1 MIRGINT
8 FWLNIKRNTP
18 NSTPQNI
25 FNTGM
30 QYISQKFTG
39 WFGPNFENDNL
50 LTNNTTPNAANNQN
64 QAINEDELRFL
75 TTAID
80 TPNIITRRNANQI
93 ARDELRPELL
103 PGPIDDTITR
113 SMTKIFKNIN
123 AARVRQ
129 LNDAGACDVV
139 LPGST
144 LIYDNIEN
152 GSRRIKGVV
161 IKIIKAEILFTNLT
175 APRKKRACISRPHNA
190 DTLLRFSN
198 MSVTNVV
205 TIGVPNA
212 NQDVDPGK
220 KKIYKI
226 LILMSLDSIH
236 DKVLARLRNSGV
248 NPCFLNTYHAKFIK
262 GLFTNAFF
270 LLLQIYDPAD
280 GFCAC
285 LRQYLCHLF
294 TCNANFNPGENTTY
308 AELYLHA
315 PDHAPSGF
323 EEQMFNLMRT
333 DLNSNSGTQEELHG
347 LCIRCSN
354 VADNVSHPDL
364 FNDQVCQ
371 RDAGVNPFINLAGI
385 GPIVDGGSK
394 VTNDLQ
400 SHFYK
405 SNLNI
410 AIEGA
415 DGNFEISANIE
426 ADNLL
431 HLTFQY
437 GEIQKTH
444 TVNVQRHHN
453 GTIYEHEQPNIR
465 NFIENIPHNENDV
478 IISIFEFAFKW
489 SLDALQMLCLL
500 NSNPSVV
507 WTADQQVGLTD
518 EMVQILQIAN
528 PQNGQLASSIRKTG
542 DILDFVIAC
551 YMKQIF
557 DPNGNSLHIS
567 NFLNCEKTK
576 AYYHNEHVNDAGV
589 GTGAGV
595 LKVVNTA
602 FPAPPGFPALPA
614 PPAPNQLM
622 GGKKTKGGTINAYDQ
637 AEINNNCYG
646 CFYMLMSFAIAQQR
660 LVTQCSNKED
670 VFNAVND
677 EIKHTLV
684 SCLELI
690 SFMQTVADPYI
701 LAIATALGTA
711 NVVLANAVSELLTF
725 LSTPQLPQPHPH
737 GEEINVFYNGD
748 LNVAGGFGAT
758 PADDTFGNDHLGVTY
773 KNNYNILHLY
783 NNVDMTND
791 EYNDRFNAAATND
804 YNSQIAVNYI
814 SNFATIEIINSRKQY
829 TIFGNSLNAIIN
841 PILQQKKVEERAA
854 RARTTAETTTQ
865 LQVADTF
872 QEQLDQLQAVDI
884 AECNKEMQREMRR
897 EIQRHAK
904 NQRDRDRYGRDGD
917 RYGSDRYGSDRD
929 RDRDRYGSDRDR
941 GISDRRSR
949 SRSRERDD
957 RDGRSRRRSRSRS
970 RERDDTDGSDRDKRD
985 RHRKSVSRNMDINFR
1000 SEPIIAWGDWGN
1012 PKTASVKGGKRKTR
1026 RNKPKKTRKRFQK
1039 RSKKFQKKSR
1049 KA

>member
-8 FWLNIKRNTP
+8 FWLNVKRSTQIK
-18 NSTPQNI
+18 TPQNI
-25 FNTGM
+25 FNGGM
-30 QYISQKFTG
+30 EYILQKFGG
-39 WFGPNFENDNL
+39 WFGPNFANDNL

-64 QAINEDELRFL
+64 QPINDDELRIL

-123 AARVRQ
+123 AARVIQ
-129 LNDAGACDVV
+129 LQNAGLCDVV
-139 LPGST
+139 LPGTT

-161 IKIIKAEILFTNLT
+161 IKIIKAEIIFNNLSK
-175 APRKKRACISRPHNA
+175 PRKKRACISRPHSEP
-190 DTLLRFSN
+190 TLNRFLN
-198 MSVTNVV
+198 ISVTNNVNIV
-205 TIGVPNA
+205 VPNVIPVVIPV
-212 NQDVDPGK
+212 VDPGK

-236 DKVLARLRNSGV
+236 DKVLARLRDSGV
-248 NPCFLNTYHAKFIK
+248 NPCFLNIYHAKFIK

-270 LLLQIYDPAD
+270 LLLKIYDPAD
-280 GFCAC
+280 GFCVY

-294 TCNANFNPGENTTY
+294 TCGDNFIPDVNTPY
-308 AELYLHA
+308 NNLYNNA
-315 PDHAPSGF
+315 PDHAPTGF

-354 VADNVSHPDL
+354 VADNVSYPDL

-371 RDAGVNPFINLAGI
+371 RDAGVNPLIHLAGI
-385 GPIVDGGSK
+385 GTMEDGGSK

-410 AIEGA
+410 AIQGA
-415 DGNFEISANIE
+415 DGDFRISANI
-426 ADNLL
+426 ADILLNLRFDYGNVTKL
-431 HLTFQY
+431 HRA
-437 GEIQKTH
+437 
-444 TVNVQRHHN
+444 VVQRHHN
-453 GTIYEHEQPNIR
+453 GTIYEGERPEIR
-465 NFIENIPHNENDV
+465 NFIDGLPVDEDDV
-478 IISIFEFAFKW
+478 IESIFEFAFKW

-500 NSNPSVV
+500 NSNNATI
-507 WTADQQVGLTD
+507 WTDAERPIGFTA
-518 EMVQILQIAN
+518 EMVHILEIAN
-528 PQNGQLASSIRKTG
+528 PQNGQLASTIRKTG

-576 AYYHNEHVNDAGV
+576 AYYHNENVNDVGV

-614 PPAPNQLM
+614 PIQLM
-622 GGKKTKGGTINAYDQ
+622 GGKKIKGGTINNYNQ
-637 AEINNNCYG
+637 AEIQNNCYG
-646 CFYMLMSFAIAQQR
+646 CFYMLMSFRIAQQR
-660 LVTQCSNKED
+660 GVTQCSNKED
-670 VFNAVND
+670 VFNGVNG

-690 SFMQTVADPYI
+690 SFMKTVADIYVI
-701 LAIATALGTA
+701 AVATALGIA
-711 NVVLANAVSELLTF
+711 NDVLANTVSDLLTF
-725 LSTPQLPQPHPH
+725 LSTPQLPQPQPH
-737 GEEINVFYNGD
+737 SEETNVFYDGE

-758 PADDTFGNDHLGVTY
+758 LADDTFGDDHLGVTY
-773 KNNYNILHLY
+773 KNNYNILHLH
-783 NNVDMTND
+783 NELDMTND
-791 EYNDRFNAAATND
+791 VYNDRFNEAATND

-814 SNFATIEIINSRKQY
+814 SNFATIEIINSGKQY
-829 TIFGNSLNAIIN
+829 TGFGNSLNAIIN
-841 PILQQKKVEERAA
+841 PILQQKKNEETAA
-854 RARTTAETTTQ
+854 RARTNAETLTQ
-865 LQVADTF
+865 FGVADALQV
-872 QEQLDQLQAVDI
+872 QLDQSQVDDI
-884 AECNKEMQREMRR
+884 AQYNWISHNEEMRKEMQRYAR
-897 EIQRHAK
+897 
-904 NQRDRDRYGRDGD
+904 NQRFIDKYRRDGD
-917 RYGSDRYGSDRD
+917 RDRDGRSRRSRSRERDGNRDRD
-929 RDRDRYGSDRDR
+929 RDRDGDGRS
-941 GISDRRSR
+941 RRSR
-949 SRSRERDD
+949 SRSRERDVNRDRD
-957 RDGRSRRRSRSRS
+957 RDGRSRSRSRS
-970 RERDDTDGSDRDKRD
+970 RERDELRKNDWNPREYIPSRISVGS
-985 RHRKSVSRNMDINFR
+985 
-1000 SEPIIAWGDWGN
+1000 A
-1012 PKTASVKGGKRKTR
+1012 GGKRKTR